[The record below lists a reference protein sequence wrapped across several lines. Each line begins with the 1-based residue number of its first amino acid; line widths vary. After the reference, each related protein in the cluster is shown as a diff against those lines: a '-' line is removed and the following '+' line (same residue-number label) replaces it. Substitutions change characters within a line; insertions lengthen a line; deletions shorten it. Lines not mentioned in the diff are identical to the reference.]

1 MIKKVAIRANRE
13 LTAEQKQVEYDQL
26 KNESPA
32 WISQQ
37 EQQANLI
44 NTVKTQEK
52 ALRENGADE
61 SAIHA
66 LRAKSYGE
74 KAAQNLAALDQKRA
88 QWAERVTQYRLE
100 SESILLNSSYTQ
112 VEKNQLLQDIRQ
124 QHFSGSEL
132 IRISALDK
140 IAADNAQ

>member
-1 MIKKVAIRANRE
+1 MYFAYPPCFS
-13 LTAEQKQVEYDQL
+13 TEQKQAEYDQL

-66 LRAKSYGE
+66 LRVDSYGE
-74 KAAQNLAALDQKRA
+74 QAAQNLAALDQKRA